1 MNIFKGQIR
10 KEIIENSLATIHKM
24 KDRMNEVSWNC
35 DIRTSYN
42 LTDNILNIQEF
53 WPLKFSI
60 LESVHLYM
68 LNNKKFFDGYIKK
81 SWVNVYEK
89 GFYQEFHNHK
99 DEIVKYICGVVYF
112 TPMSSPIE
120 FGIEERVEHKPE
132 VGDVLIFSD
141 DTLHRVLPH
150 KDSNLRISLAF
161 NYQKS
166 ESWKGFN

>member
-68 LNNKKFFDGYIKK
+68 LNNKKFFDAWKK
-81 SWVNVYEK
+81 GLKSLYYCRSKSIQRAENINNAKSTDVTANVYKSKNQQTNDQPE
-89 GFYQEFHNHK
+89 Y
-99 DEIVKYICGVVYF
+99 
-112 TPMSSPIE
+112 
-120 FGIEERVEHKPE
+120 EEC
-132 VGDVLIFSD
+132 LSC
-141 DTLHRVLPH
+141 
-150 KDSNLRISLAF
+150 
-161 NYQKS
+161 Q
-166 ESWKGFN
+166 

>member
-99 DEIVKYICGVVYF
+99 DEIVKYICGVGYF

-150 KDSNLRISLAF
+150 KDSDLRISLAF